1 MTYQKRSLLGCIQLW
16 LSGAIFGLGTGMVVT
31 GLYLG
36 VMFIGLGL
44 MMTLL
49 GLANISHAIAA
60 DLEPDRSDE

>member
-49 GLANISHAIAA
+49 GVANISHAIAA
-60 DLEPDRSDE
+60 DLEPERSDK

>member
-1 MTYQKRSLLGCIQLW
+1 VTYQKRSVLGCIQLW